1 LALSKSSKEMAAE
14 SMSDMRKQID
24 SMWPDDCCKKVL
36 MVESNGAERMLCADD
51 CKWATVYRQ
60 LAVVDVDVGMLPSMK
75 RPKITHVA
83 IRFQD
88 RIWSLPRPYRHHH
101 VLRTISWLVE
111 EFGQYTKE
119 TFTRDIAKTQR
130 MIKAS

>member
-1 LALSKSSKEMAAE
+1 
-14 SMSDMRKQID
+14 
-24 SMWPDDCCKKVL
+24 
-36 MVESNGAERMLCADD
+36 
-51 CKWATVYRQ
+51 
-60 LAVVDVDVGMLPSMK
+60 MK

-101 VLRTISWLVE
+101 VLLTISWLVE

-119 TFTRDIAKTQR
+119 TFERITRDNEDPTDDQGFLDESGKYLTRGQAEVNAFENDQVKNGALIGGPLT
-130 MIKAS
+130 SEDLW